1 MASGVLISDEVVQVY
16 NNMKVRSHGT
26 DEKER
31 YKLLLMCLSED
42 QKSIIVDHKSSL
54 KVKDV
59 EGVQN
64 VFQKVV
70 SMLPPKDC
78 CYGLYD
84 CNYETKESQKED
96 LIFIY
101 WAPEDAPLK
110 KKMVSASSKVSLKSK
125 FTGVKFEWQ
134 LNDVADKEMC
144 TLVDK
149 LGAGKVKSIEGIKV

>member
-1 MASGVLISDEVVQVY
+1 MASGVLISEEVVQVY
-16 NNMKVRSHGT
+16 NNMKVRCQGT

-31 YKLLLMCLSED
+31 YKLVIMRLSDD
-42 QKSIIVDHKSSL
+42 QKSIIVDYNSSL

-84 CNYETKESQKED
+84 CKYQTKESQKED
-96 LIFIY
+96 LVFMY
-101 WAPEDAPLK
+101 WAPDDAPLK

-125 FTGVKFEWQ
+125 LT
-134 LNDVADKEMC
+134 
-144 TLVDK
+144 
-149 LGAGKVKSIEGIKV
+149 